1 MEEKSLEELVS
12 KLKEAREYLSKAIN
26 VFETPK
32 KLKFF
37 DAILGGLFVR
47 VGVATLPAKYRKAL
61 IYVAKAQESLNNMQK
76 LLEELSEEAY
86 DIVAPALQN
95 IHNIDLNQIMLILSK
110 EWPENEIIQQIDN
123 KLQIIENIIKNVEK
137 IKI

>member
-1 MEEKSLEELVS
+1 LEKKSLDEIIS
-12 KLKEAREYLSKAIN
+12 KLKEIEKYLSEAIN

-32 KLKFF
+32 KLKLL
-37 DAILGGLFVR
+37 DTLLGSLFVR

-61 IYVAKAQESLNNMQK
+61 MYVAKAQESLNNMLK
-76 LLEELSEEAY
+76 LLEEIPEETY
-86 DIVAPALQN
+86 NMLLPALQD
-95 IHNIDLNQIMLILSK
+95 IRNIDLYQIMLILSK

-123 KLQIIENIIKNVEK
+123 KIQIIENTIKNIEK

>member
-1 MEEKSLEELVS
+1 LEEKSLEELVS